1 MDPIRQPGE
10 SNEELDTRKKRRE
23 EKEER
28 KNDDIS
34 KKKKKEATP
43 VKSKLRGERAPP
55 FKRKYKSDY
64 ARGYQFGPHS
74 VQGNPWSAPS
84 FYPQQWGQVG

>member
-1 MDPIRQPGE
+1 MEFTHEYERILNGVIDDQI
-10 SNEELDTRKKRRE
+10 E
-23 EKEER
+23 EKAR
-28 KNDDIS
+28 KALES